1 MSSVSRVSSVSS
13 VSHVHPTAGA
23 VPTFAG
29 AVPTFG
35 STAPEAALPNPAGP
49 RQIRPAIDKLLTNLP
64 QSLQGPAADVVDVVH
79 AVGDQTV
86 AAGRQTVASVASQL
100 PGTDAITGAPSRW
113 LRGAANKAARAAGK
127 VLLGTSLATGGCT
140 VTSAALPTVAD
151 QVDIHHDAKN
161 GFKTAAGYS
170 TVGGAATTGG
180 LVSSA
185 LGFFGLAALTRRR
198 KS

>member
-1 MSSVSRVSSVSS
+1 MSS
-13 VSHVHPTAGA
+13 VSHVQPI
-23 VPTFAG
+23 AG

-49 RQIRPAIDKLLTNLP
+49 RQIRPAVDKLLTNLP
-64 QSLQGPAADVVDVVH
+64 QSLQGPATDVVDVVH
-79 AVGDQTV
+79 AVGDQ
-86 AAGRQTVASVASQL
+86 AVASVASQL
-100 PGTDAITGAPSRW
+100 PGTGAITGAPSRW

-127 VLLGTSLATGGCT
+127 VLLATSLATGGCT